1 MPKPKDAAS
10 SASKQDP
17 PPKSI
22 FSNNDVFPAIFFPFL
37 VIVVASL
44 IGFAYSPLMSGFWGS
59 PRVLNVE
66 KRETVIPIK
75 RVAWSPER
83 SVLEYID
90 LHPDEPV
97 IFENTQAEE
106 WRARR
111 VWKPAYLKRILSSEK
126 QLLKGAYVHKRSVFG
141 PYFDE
146 TRPMNLE
153 GVRDTIERVNEHRLW
168 SPDAEQFFTALE
180 GHSGDWNY
188 FAAKMQTMP
197 ESLRLDIQP
206 FDKILDLDPSSP
218 EENMN
223 IWIGQ
228 QGVSAAAHYD
238 GYDNINVQLY
248 GRKQWNL
255 YAPSNQSLLYLFPFL
270 HFHHAQTQVDVE
282 NPDHQ
287 AYPLFKDALRYEG
300 ITGPGEALY
309 MPAMWF
315 HNVITLD
322 TAINVNSWI
331 KTPTSTMLSAI
342 SNQFPEQ
349 LSVHAAQVYIQQ
361 LLRILKKSSNFVRQ
375 ALTTPRYSRL
385 FDTGQLDPLGG
396 EKDISQHCLRVKE
409 TKKVDVD
416 VRRER
421 KKHIDEKKNE
431 KVVYHH
437 VTEQEEQQMK
447 QLAKQHAAKF
457 KSVPNDTIDIWLG
470 NHIEYVLAYATQ
482 DPILVGGILENCF

>member
-1 MPKPKDAAS
+1 
-10 SASKQDP
+10 
-17 PPKSI
+17 
-22 FSNNDVFPAIFFPFL
+22 
-37 VIVVASL
+37 
-44 IGFAYSPLMSGFWGS
+44 
-59 PRVLNVE
+59 
-66 KRETVIPIK
+66 
-75 RVAWSPER
+75 
-83 SVLEYID
+83 
-90 LHPDEPV
+90 
-97 IFENTQAEE
+97 
-106 WRARR
+106 
-111 VWKPAYLKRILSSEK
+111 
-126 QLLKGAYVHKRSVFG
+126 
-141 PYFDE
+141 
-146 TRPMNLE
+146 
-153 GVRDTIERVNEHRLW
+153 
-168 SPDAEQFFTALE
+168 
-180 GHSGDWNY
+180 
-188 FAAKMQTMP
+188 
-197 ESLRLDIQP
+197 
-206 FDKILDLDPSSP
+206 LDPSSP

-255 YAPSNQSLLYLFPFL
+255 YAPSNQSQLYLFPFL

-282 NPDHQ
+282 NPDHE

-331 KTPTSTMLSAI
+331 KTPTSAMLSTI

-361 LLRILKKSSNFVRQ
+361 LLRLLKKNSSFVRL

-385 FDTGQLDPLGG
+385 FDTGQLDPRGG
-396 EKDISQHCLRVKE
+396 AKDIAQYCLRVKE
-409 TKKVDVD
+409 TAIETDKPETDH
-416 VRRER
+416 RRER
-421 KKHIDEKKNE
+421 KKHIEKKKTE
-431 KVVYHH
+431 KIAYHH
-437 VTEQEEQQMK
+437 VTEQEEQEMK
-447 QLAKQHAAKF
+447 QLAKQHATKF

-482 DPILVGGILENCF
+482 DPILVGGILEHCF